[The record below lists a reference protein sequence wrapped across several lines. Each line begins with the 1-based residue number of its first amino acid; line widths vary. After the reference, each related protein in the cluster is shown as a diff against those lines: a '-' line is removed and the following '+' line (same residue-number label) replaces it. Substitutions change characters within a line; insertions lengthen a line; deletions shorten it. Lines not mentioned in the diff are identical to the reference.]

1 YYLSSFAK
9 AFAASLMACK
19 AALGPFQP
27 MIFEFLVLK
36 LVGRDEELFKL
47 LPDRLCQVIDVL
59 QSPLGV
65 RAPRHGK
72 QAVITLGFTFALP
85 LDLEDADDAASDNQ
99 PREGRR
105 IMDHHDVERV
115 AVIGFGR
122 GHEAPVVGI
131 R

>member
-1 YYLSSFAK
+1 
-9 AFAASLMACK
+9 M
-19 AALGPFQP
+19 
-27 MIFEFLVLK
+27 
-36 LVGRDEELFKL
+36 
-47 LPDRLCQVIDVL
+47 
-59 QSPLGV
+59 

-72 QAVITLGFTFALP
+72 QTVVALGFAFALL

-99 PREGRR
+99 AREGRR